1 MGLKRHENE
10 ARRPPFTTGA
20 ESHHLH
26 PGGYEPLMTI
36 VNTRG
41 WGRGGQDVFCEVQI
55 VSEKSFKKVLMWMC
69 ADATLEVRSCDPDG
83 DERLLTRPSITRPGG
98 SAAAKSPRSSLGGTS
113 AGQIPWCPKQHQA
126 WCVGLRVKLNTSG
139 GGGEGGAAN
148 GEELGETTEE
158 GEGQFQKVY

>member
-41 WGRGGQDVFCEVQI
+41 WGRGGQDVFREVQI

-83 DERLLTRPSITRPGG
+83 DERLLTRPSITRPDPNLRVMVSGGHQRRANSMVPKAAPGLVRRPTCETEHQRGREGRGG
-98 SAAAKSPRSSLGGTS
+98 SKWRGT
-113 AGQIPWCPKQHQA
+113 GRDY
-126 WCVGLRVKLNTSG
+126 GRG
-139 GGGEGGAAN
+139 
-148 GEELGETTEE
+148 
-158 GEGQFQKVY
+158 